1 VHALILTLCL
11 DGAAAIRP
19 SACWHV
25 PGSLGFERLAMITSG
40 ASKIAIKCYVIFTY
54 TQPILAHD
62 LRLTNL
68 ETGRWS
74 RWPMTLPL
82 LRGG

>member
-1 VHALILTLCL
+1 VHALILTLGL

-19 SACWHV
+19 STCWHV
-25 PGSLGFERLAMITSG
+25 PGSLGFERLAMIASG

-54 TQPILAHD
+54 RQPILAHD
-62 LRLTNL
+62 LRLTNM
-68 ETGRWS
+68 EAARWYQ
-74 RWPMTLPL
+74 WPMTLPL